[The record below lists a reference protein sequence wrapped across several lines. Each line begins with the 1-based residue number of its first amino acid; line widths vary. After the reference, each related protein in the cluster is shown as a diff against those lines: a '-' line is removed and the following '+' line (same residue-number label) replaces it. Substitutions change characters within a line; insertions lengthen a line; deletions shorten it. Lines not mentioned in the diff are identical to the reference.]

1 MNTRSIR
8 FLLGA
13 TIALVI
19 ALLLLVSPRPVR
31 AAPKGSTF
39 IVNSAVDEPNST
51 LVSPVCSS
59 APSAVC
65 TLRAAIMAANANP
78 GDDTIIVPAGT
89 FSITRTGFDDMAVF
103 GDLDITDSVN
113 IQGAGSAATI
123 IDGNGSVTNDRVFQV
138 LLSTYAVTMTGMT
151 IRNGNATTLTN
162 PSGLGG
168 GIYHETCGI
177 CGWELHLDDVILEGN
192 AAQNGAG
199 IYATGSTLTLNNT
212 VLRANVV
219 PVWGGGMYANS
230 ADLLIQNSQVYSNV
244 GYFGGGIYAYQGS
257 VTLKNTQMFANK
269 GVYGGGSLAAQYSL
283 LAIQDSR
290 VYSSTAP
297 NGGGLDLEDTYDG
310 HILRTEI
317 YSNTAVGGG
326 GAFLLEHSPSKVTFL
341 DSYLHNNRAD
351 SYGGAIANSSSL
363 VISRTVLDSNSAG
376 TRGGGLD
383 DQGVAGTTAITID
396 ASTLSNNG
404 AQFGGGI
411 AYFDMYP
418 QSKMVI
424 VNSTLSGNSAARPFG
439 GAGSSDG
446 GGIYAYDGGQIW
458 IYNAT
463 IANNNANPGFGLQT
477 HLARGG
483 GLLITTTA
491 VITMVNSLLANNTR
505 SNGISIGTSDDCFTN
520 SATTFL
526 HSSGYNLIQNTT
538 NCLIVG
544 TTTGN
549 VIGQD
554 PVLAPLYNNGGSTK
568 THALLS
574 GSPAIDAG
582 NPSGCKDNN
591 GVTLTIDQRRGRRP
605 TNGTCDVGA
614 YEYGGLLFL
623 HLPLIFR

>member
-1 MNTRSIR
+1 MNARSIR

-39 IVNSAVDEPNST
+39 TVNSTLDEPNPSPSSGNCVST
-51 LVSPVCSS
+51 
-59 APSAVC
+59 PSGVC
-65 TLRAAIMAANANP
+65 TLRAAIQAANATAGP
-78 GDDTIIVPAGT
+78 DTIIVPAGT
-89 FSITRTGFDDMAVF
+89 FSITRPGFDDVAVF
-103 GDLDITDSVN
+103 GDLDITDSVT

-138 LLSTYAVTMTGMT
+138 LISTYAVTMTGMT

-212 VLRANVV
+212 VLRANVA

-230 ADLLIQNSQVYSNV
+230 VDLLIQNSQVYSNV
-244 GYFGGGIYAYQGS
+244 GSFGGGIYAHQGS
-257 VTLKNTQMFANK
+257 VALKNTQMFANN
-269 GVYGGGSLAAQYSL
+269 GGYGGGSLATQYSSL
-283 LAIQDSR
+283 TIQDSR
-290 VYSSTAP
+290 LYSSTAP
-297 NGGGLDLEDTYDG
+297 TGGGLYLEDTYDG
-310 HILRTEI
+310 QILRTEI
-317 YSNTAVGGG
+317 FSNTAGVGGG
-326 GAFLLEHSPSKVTFL
+326 LYVGELSPSKVTL
-341 DSYLHNNRAD
+341 TDDYLHNNHAD
-351 SYGGAIANSSSL
+351 YGGAISNISSL
-363 VISRTVLDSNSAG
+363 VISRTVLDSNSA
-376 TRGGGLD
+376 TVRGGGID
-383 DQGVAGTTAITID
+383 DQGTGGNNTNIAID
-396 ASTLSNNG
+396 QSTLSNNG
-404 AQFGGGI
+404 AQLGGGI
-411 AYFDMYP
+411 AYMDMNP
-418 QSKMVI
+418 PSKMVI
-424 VNSTLSGNSAARPFG
+424 VNSTLSGNSTARPFG

-463 IANNNANPGFGLQT
+463 IAYNNANPGFGPQT

-554 PVLAPLYNNGGSTK
+554 PVLAPLYNNGGSTR
-568 THALLS
+568 THVLLQ

-582 NPSGCKDNN
+582 DVSGCKDQN
-591 GVTLTIDQRRGRRP
+591 GQVLVRDQRGWHRP
-605 TNGTCDVGA
+605 YGAHCDIGA
-614 YEYGGLLFL
+614 YERGKFLF
-623 HLPLIFR
+623 LPLIFR